1 MIALFI
7 VQNVVIA
14 FVFFYLGKHQER
26 IEWNKLIKDGILP
39 KPIQE
44 GKTKSNTKQFTGKGR
59 QAPPPPIFKRTKQQ
73 EQFYEEQIKDAYKA
87 GYNNG
92 NIDTCLTSEQYYNE
106 TFKQQEQ

>member
-39 KPIQE
+39 KP
-44 GKTKSNTKQFTGKGR
+44 KK
-59 QAPPPPIFKRTKQQ
+59 
-73 EQFYEEQIKDAYKA
+73 EEQ
-87 GYNNG
+87 
-92 NIDTCLTSEQYYNE
+92 
-106 TFKQQEQ
+106 